1 MRAKRYGILLVGLML
16 AWAWACPA
24 FASVTVKAVRLWPS
38 PDYSRITLELTGKP
52 DYKIFSLKNPDR
64 LVLDLNGVDNNPVL
78 QAASGQVS
86 AQDPLIANLRAGLNA
101 PGVTRVVI
109 ELKGD
114 VNPKAFSLAPLGEYG
129 NRLVIDLYP
138 SAEKQAA
145 NTESQVEKAIAQA
158 SQPPLTEAKAETKGE
173 TPAADPP
180 SVKSP
185 EAIQQTPV
193 LKPSLA
199 VSTDRPVKADKA
211 PSADKPKK
219 SGYLRL
225 ITVAIDAGHGGEDPG
240 ATGANGSHE
249 KNITLEIA
257 RRLKA
262 HIDKT
267 ENMRAVLTRDGDYF
281 VPLAQRVVKARKAQ
295 ADLFVSIHADA
306 FPSEAARG
314 SSVFALSEKGA
325 TSAAARWLAKRE
337 NDADMVGGVNIDV
350 KDKYLKQTL
359 IDLTQTATI
368 SDSLK
373 LANNVLGELG
383 DINNL
388 HRGHV
393 EQAGF
398 AVLKAPDIPSIL
410 VETAFISNPDE
421 EKRLLSDEY
430 QEKLA
435 TAITDG
441 IKRYF
446 DKNPP
451 LAGGKVARNM

>member
-1 MRAKRYGILLVGLML
+1 ML
-16 AWAWACPA
+16 AWPA
-24 FASVTVKAVRLWPS
+24 LASVTVKAVRLWPS
-38 PDYSRITLELTGKP
+38 PDYSRITLELSGKP
-52 DYKIFSLKNPDR
+52 DYKVFTLKNPDR
-64 LVLDLNGVDNNPVL
+64 LVLDLTGVDNNAVL

-86 AQDPLIANLRAGLNA
+86 AQDPLIANLRSGLNA
-101 PGVTRVVI
+101 PGVTRVVV
-109 ELKGD
+109 ELKGE
-114 VNPKAFSLAPLGEYG
+114 VNPKAFSLAPLGDYG

-158 SQPPLTEAKAETKGE
+158 SQPPLTDAKPETKSE
-173 TPAADPP
+173 TRSADQKTPDAVQSAPPLKSSLTIASEKPA
-180 SVKSP
+180 KP
-185 EAIQQTPV
+185 EKEAGV
-193 LKPSLA
+193 
-199 VSTDRPVKADKA
+199 
-211 PSADKPKK
+211 DKPKK
-219 SGYLRL
+219 SGYIRL
-225 ITVAIDAGHGGEDPG
+225 ITVAVDAGHGGEDPG
-240 ATGANGSHE
+240 ASGANGTHE

-262 HIDKT
+262 HIDSIP
-267 ENMRAVLTRDGDYF
+267 NMRAVLTRDGDYF

-337 NDADMVGGVNIDV
+337 NEADMVGGVNIDV

>member
-1 MRAKRYGILLVGLML
+1 MYKKRYGVIFVGLILAL
-16 AWAWACPA
+16 AWAWPA
-24 FASVTVKAVRLWPS
+24 LAGVTVNAVRLWPS
-38 PDYSRITLELTGKP
+38 PDYSRITLELSGTP
-52 DYKIFSLKNPDR
+52 QYKIFTLKNPDR
-64 LVLDLNGVDNNPVL
+64 LVLDLSGVENGPAL
-78 QAASGQVS
+78 QTAGSQIS
-86 AQDPLIANLRAGLNA
+86 PQDPLISSMRSGINQ
-101 PGVTRVVI
+101 PGVTRVVV
-109 ELKGD
+109 ELKGE
-114 VNPKAFSLAPLGEYG
+114 VNPKAFTLAPMGEYG
-129 NRLVIDLYP
+129 NRLVVDLYP
-138 SAEKQAA
+138 SADTQAA
-145 NTESQVEKAIAQA
+145 NTEAQVEKAIAQA
-158 SQPPLTEAKAETKGE
+158 SQTAPDAFKSDTTTEDKASPPTAAAAQTAQ
-173 TPAADPP
+173 TPLAQATGAAAD
-180 SVKSP
+180 K
-185 EAIQQTPV
+185 
-193 LKPSLA
+193 LA
-199 VSTDRPVKADKA
+199 PT
-211 PSADKPKK
+211 ADKPQKP
-219 SGYLRL
+219 GYIRL
-225 ITVAIDAGHGGEDPG
+225 ITVAVDAGHGGEDPG

-249 KNITLEIA
+249 KNITLAIA

-262 HIDKT
+262 RIDKMP
-267 ENMRAVLTRDGDYF
+267 NMRAVLTRDGDYF
-281 VPLAQRVVKARKAQ
+281 VPLAERVVKARKAQ

-306 FPSEAARG
+306 FPSASARG

-337 NDADMVGGVNIDV
+337 NDADMVGGVNVDV

-373 LANNVLGELG
+373 LGRDVLGELG

-421 EKRLLSDEY
+421 EKRLLSDDY
-430 QEKLA
+430 QDKLA
-435 TAITDG
+435 DAIASG
-441 IKRYF
+441 IKEYF

>member
-1 MRAKRYGILLVGLML
+1 MHKKCYGVLFVGLILAL
-16 AWAWACPA
+16 AWAFPA
-24 FASVTVKAVRLWPS
+24 LAAVTVNAVRLWPS
-38 PDYSRITLELTGKP
+38 PDYSRITLELSDIP
-52 DYKIFSLKNPDR
+52 QYKIFTLKNPDR
-64 LVLDLNGVDNNPVL
+64 LVLDLSGVENGQAL
-78 QAASGQVS
+78 QS
-86 AQDPLIANLRAGLNA
+86 AGSQISPQDPLIASMRSGINQ
-101 PGVTRVVI
+101 PGVTRVVV
-109 ELKGD
+109 ELKGE
-114 VNPKAFSLAPLGEYG
+114 VNPKAFTLAPMGEYG
-129 NRLVIDLYP
+129 NRLVVDLYP
-138 SAEKQAA
+138 SADKQAA
-145 NTESQVEKAIAQA
+145 DTEAQVEKAIAQA
-158 SQPPLTEAKAETKGE
+158 SQTAPDAIKPDSTTE
-173 TPAADPP
+173 
-180 SVKSP
+180 
-185 EAIQQTPV
+185 
-193 LKPSLA
+193 
-199 VSTDRPVKADKA
+199 DKA
-211 PSADKPKK
+211 SAQADATVQPTQTSPAQAAVVPTEKPKQVADKPKK
-219 SGYLRL
+219 PTYIRL

-249 KNITLEIA
+249 KNITLAIA

-262 HIDKT
+262 RIDKMD
-267 ENMRAVLTRDGDYF
+267 NMRAVMTRDGDYF
-281 VPLAQRVVKARKAQ
+281 VPLAERVVKARKAQ

-306 FPSEAARG
+306 FPNSSARG

-337 NDADMVGGVNIDV
+337 NDADMVGGVNVDV

-373 LANNVLGELG
+373 LGRDVLGELG

-430 QEKLA
+430 QDKLA
-435 TAITDG
+435 DAIASG
-441 IKRYF
+441 IKEYF

-451 LAGGKVARNM
+451 LAGGKMARNM

>member
-1 MRAKRYGILLVGLML
+1 MCNKRDGIVFVGLML

-24 FASVTVKAVRLWPS
+24 LAGVTVKAVRLWPS
-38 PDYSRITLELTGKP
+38 PDYSRITFELSEKP
-52 DYKIFSLKNPDR
+52 DYKVFTLKNPDR
-64 LVLDLNGVDNNPVL
+64 LVLDLTGVENGTVL
-78 QAASGQVS
+78 QAASAQVS

-101 PGVTRVVI
+101 PGVTRVVVQ
-109 ELKGD
+109 LKGEA
-114 VNPKAFSLAPLGEYG
+114 NPKAFTLAPLGEYG

-138 SAEKQAA
+138 SADKQAA
-145 NTESQVEKAIAQA
+145 NTEGQVEKAIAQA
-158 SQPPLTEAKAETKGE
+158 SQPSISDAKPETHVADVPPAKAPET
-173 TPAADPP
+173 TPAA
-180 SVKSP
+180 
-185 EAIQQTPV
+185 TV

-199 VSTDRPVKADKA
+199 LVSEKPARSEKETVVDRPKKAN
-211 PSADKPKK
+211 SNFV
-219 SGYLRL
+219 RL

-240 ATGANGSHE
+240 ASGANGSHE

-262 HIDKT
+262 HIDKMD
-267 ENMRAVLTRDGDYF
+267 NMRAVLTRDGDYF

-337 NDADMVGGVNIDV
+337 NEADMVGGVNIDV

-421 EKRLLSDEY
+421 EKRLLSDDY

-435 TAITDG
+435 SAITEG